1 MAGPPYTNLVY
12 GRRVRPQAPSHKYS
26 WNSDQDFKQKI
37 EIEPKNNYLVTRSG
51 FGWARF
57 EFRPA
62 RLRLDC
68 FLGRLIGWLAGWLE
82 GCLHDL
88 LVGRSGS
95 IARGTFPSEVQRRF
109 PVGGGVLEACGSEFK
124 ARNSK
129 LEGRTRKDFV
139 VSNHS
144 IVSRSTCEGTRRVHP
159 HARMPACPG
168 RCTRRCHPHARE
180 GFV

>member
-1 MAGPPYTNLVY
+1 MP
-12 GRRVRPQAPSHKYS
+12 GRARPDQARP
-26 WNSDQDFKQKI
+26 
-37 EIEPKNNYLVTRSG
+37 G
-51 FGWARF
+51 
-57 EFRPA
+57 PA
-62 RLRLDC
+62 RLLLDC
-68 FLGRLIGWLAGWLE
+68 FLCRLIGWLAGWLE

-95 IARGTFPSEVQRRF
+95 IARGAFPSEVQRRF

-129 LEGRTRKDFV
+129 LEGWTRKDFV

-159 HARMPACPG
+159 HARMHPGMPRGVHPVGAPGGCTRRVHPAGAPACP
-168 RCTRRCHPHARE
+168 HARMPRGVHPAVPPAGL
-180 GFV
+180 GFRV

>member
-1 MAGPPYTNLVY
+1 M
-12 GRRVRPQAPSHKYS
+12 
-26 WNSDQDFKQKI
+26 
-37 EIEPKNNYLVTRSG
+37 TRSG

-68 FLGRLIGWLAGWLE
+68 FLGRLIGGLAGWLD

-109 PVGGGVLEACGSEFK
+109 PVGGGVLEACGTEFK

-129 LEGRTRKDFV
+129 LEGWTGKDFV

-144 IVSRSTCEGTRRVHP
+144 IVSRSTCEGD
-159 HARMPACPG
+159 
-168 RCTRRCHPHARE
+168 
-180 GFV
+180 GFVFRVSGLVFKVYGLGLKLYVFSSRFGAQRLLGTENLIH